1 MSVAT
6 IICPK
11 CKAEVP
17 VEEALG
23 HSIQEKLEKEYREK
37 SVERDKEIAKK
48 IKAETSSELVLL
60 REELEK
66 KDKKLTESREAELT
80 IRKQKLELEE
90 EKKSFEVEK
99 QRQLDEERS
108 KIRLK
113 VEMEML
119 EASRLKDREKDKVID
134 DLKNALEDAQRK
146 ASQGSQQLQGEV
158 AELDL
163 EESLK
168 HHFLFD
174 TIEPVGKGVRGAD
187 IRQIVKT
194 QLGNVCGT
202 IIWESKRTKA
212 WSADWIVKLK
222 DDMRKEKANIPVII
236 SSVLPDEAE
245 KGIGLIDGVWVCGY
259 DLYLVLAE
267 LLRGKLIEV
276 AREKYVSQNKAGK
289 AEILYNY
296 ITSHEFSQ
304 QVEAIVEVYQ
314 DMQSQIAK
322 ERAAFEKLWKTRE
335 AQVNRLVGSTASII
349 GSLRGSIGSTLPS
362 IKGLDLL
369 PELEEGQ

>member
-6 IICPK
+6 ITCPK

-23 HSIQEKLEKEYREK
+23 HSIQEKLEKEFREK

-48 IKAETSSELVLL
+48 IKAETSSELILL

-66 KDKKLTESREAELT
+66 KEKKLAESREVELT

-90 EKKSFEVEK
+90 EKQSFEVEK

-119 EASRLKDREKDKVID
+119 EASRLKDKEKDKVID

-158 AELDL
+158 QELDL

-174 TIEPVGKGVRGAD
+174 AIEPVGKGVRGAD

-194 QLGNVCGT
+194 QLGNVCGI

-289 AEILYNY
+289 TEILYNY

-314 DMQSQIAK
+314 DMQSQIAR

-349 GSLRGSIGSTLPS
+349 GSLRGHVGSTLPS

-369 PELEEGQ
+369 PELEAGQ